1 MYLLQSGHFTRFSL
15 HIMLLREKVAR
26 YIDTHSA
33 LYRYLFASKLRPLAK
48 LVFDLLVFLQLA
60 IVHIYDRF
68 CADRQRSDPTNCLT
82 IIIKTFERPRTVR
95 RLIASIRYYYPK
107 IRIVVADDSYL
118 STPLD
123 EADVIRLPFDS
134 GVGKGRIAALNA
146 VNTEYFVNL
155 DDDFIFYSGTDLIH
169 AVSMLNKYPE
179 IDLIGG
185 GLINLPLLRRS
196 GRGGNIGYCTVP
208 ALVPSGI
215 RIGGLEVCDKV
226 PQFYVA
232 RTAKVRALGW
242 DPDIK
247 CLDHL
252 PFFNRARGVLLTVF
266 STKMSVLHARTPFDA
281 HYAPKRYDLVGDR
294 KVINERYKKRSETIQ
309 SELL

>member
-1 MYLLQSGHFTRFSL
+1 MFLGQK
-15 HIMLLREKVAR
+15 IAR
-26 YIDTHSA
+26 YIDTHSS

-48 LVFDLLVFLQLA
+48 LIFDLIVFLEIS
-60 IVHIYDRF
+60 IVHLYDRVWVY
-68 CADRQRSDPTNCLT
+68 RERSDITDCLT
-82 IIIKTFERPRTVR
+82 IIIKTFERPRTIR
-95 RLIASIRYYYPK
+95 RLIASIRCYYPK

-134 GVGKGRIAALNA
+134 GVGKGRSAALNE
-146 VNTEYFVNL
+146 VTTEYFVNL
-155 DDDFIFYSGTDLIH
+155 DDDFIFYSGTDLVH
-169 AVSMLNKYPE
+169 AVSMLKKYPE

-185 GLINLPLLRRS
+185 DLINLPLIRRS
-196 GRGGNIGYCTVP
+196 GKGGNIGYCKIP
-208 ALVPSGI
+208 ALIPAGN

-232 RTAKVRALGW
+232 RTTKVKALGW

-252 PFFNRARGVLLTVF
+252 PFFNRARGVLVTVF

-281 HYAPKRYDLVGDR
+281 HYAPKRYDLAGDR
-294 KVINERYKKRSETIQ
+294 KVISEKYWF
-309 SELL
+309 

>member
-1 MYLLQSGHFTRFSL
+1 
-15 HIMLLREKVAR
+15 MLIRQKIAR
-26 YIDTHSA
+26 YIDTHSW
-33 LYRYLFASKLRPLAK
+33 LYRYLFASRLRPLAK
-48 LVFDLLVFLQLA
+48 FVFDLLVFLQLS
-60 IVHIYDRF
+60 IVHIYDRIYTG
-68 CADRQRSDPTNCLT
+68 RQNYDLTNCLT

-95 RLIASIRYYYPK
+95 RLVASIRYYYPK

-118 STPLD
+118 STSLD
-123 EADVIRLPFDS
+123 EVDVIRLPFDS
-134 GVGKGRIAALNA
+134 GVGKGRVAALNA

-155 DDDFIFYSGTDLIH
+155 DDDFIFYSGTDLVH

-185 GLINLPLLRRS
+185 DLINLPLLRRS

-208 ALVPSGI
+208 ALVPPGT

-232 RTAKVRALGW
+232 RTTKVRAIGW

-252 PFFNRARGVLLTVF
+252 PFFHRARGVLLTVF

-281 HYAPKRYDLVGDR
+281 HYAPKRYDLAGDR
-294 KVINERYKKRSETIQ
+294 EIINQKYKKYPEARQ
-309 SELL
+309 SELLQKNH